1 MQSLQSKYH
10 IGLEARLIIL
20 LTWFYDQPEYLED
33 EINDYK
39 NEKIWELMGKY

>member
-1 MQSLQSKYH
+1 MQNLYRVSCNKFLK
-10 IGLEARLIIL
+10 ITFIL
-20 LTWFYDQPEYLED
+20 QPEYLED